1 MPACESPQISNS
13 GMASIASAAAG
24 CGGLRT
30 SQLRRFIVRFPCK
43 AWAAIMPPSAAGSPA
58 ADGIRGG
65 YIARHAGRGHYVN
78 VRRTL
83 RLGGGGYP
91 LYFTHMGLIR
101 SIILIAAILAS
112 TTLQAE
118 EIRIALVIGNSDYAS
133 GPLPNPA
140 NDAKLIGD
148 ALNGLGFEV
157 IARRNADQI
166 TMKRAIQEFGSR
178 LEKAGPGAVGLFYY
192 AGHGVQLSGRN
203 YLIPT
208 TARIDREGDVEIEA
222 VSADWVI
229 EQMRYAR
236 NRLNIVILD
245 ACRNNPFTRSMRSV
259 DRGLATMDAPA
270 GILIAYSTAPG
281 AVAADG
287 AGRNSPYT
295 EALTQAMRDMHE
307 PVEQVFKRVRVG
319 VMTATSGKQVPW
331 ESSSLTG
338 DFYFAAPG
346 KSAPQ
351 AANAPPPA
359 AALPAPKPESGT
371 FGSWVSG
378 FFGSGKAEADAAR
391 PTVAVIRPAPG
402 VPAPAPPAAMASGP
416 QLSGSRALVL
426 LQSLGIAAN
435 DIDGG
440 RSYPEGAIRQL
451 IQGTPRRVTLGS
463 TPEQIRSAF
472 ALCKQYS
479 SACQLSWYGDEG
491 LRNVTLEP
499 FELDAAP
506 VSVRAFRQFV
516 ETAHYKTQAETAGFA
531 YAVVDGTLQP
541 VDGGSWRNAVKKHPI
556 DDELPVVGVSFQDA
570 AAYCRAKGARLPSE
584 DEWEYIARGPKRY
597 TFPWGENIDPV
608 ASAPAAPPAANEGP
622 AEGIG
627 GRYKGLSGNVWQWVD
642 TKVGNRKVLKGGS
655 WLEPNP
661 ANKRAATRRY
671 ELSSRADEDS
681 GFRCARTA
689 AAWPDA
695 DLWLAQLK

>member
-1 MPACESPQISNS
+1 
-13 GMASIASAAAG
+13 
-24 CGGLRT
+24 
-30 SQLRRFIVRFPCK
+30 
-43 AWAAIMPPSAAGSPA
+43 
-58 ADGIRGG
+58 
-65 YIARHAGRGHYVN
+65 
-78 VRRTL
+78 
-83 RLGGGGYP
+83 
-91 LYFTHMGLIR
+91 MGLIR
-101 SIILIAAILAS
+101 LTLLVVTILAPS
-112 TTLQAE
+112 ALQAAE
-118 EIRIALVIGNSDYAS
+118 TRIALVIGNSDYSS

-148 ALNGLGFEV
+148 ALANLGFEV
-157 IARRNADQI
+157 IARRNADQN

-178 LEKAGPGAVGLFYY
+178 LEKAGPSAVGLFYY

-208 TARIDREGDVEIEA
+208 TARIEREGDVEIEA

-259 DRGLATMDAPA
+259 DHGLATMDAPA

-287 AGRNSPYT
+287 TGRNSPYT
-295 EALTQAMRDMHE
+295 EALTQAMRDLHE
-307 PVEQVFKRVRVG
+307 PVEQVFKHVRVG
-319 VMTATSGKQVPW
+319 VMSATAGKQVPW

-338 DFYFAAPG
+338 DFYFAAPN
-346 KSAPQ
+346 KVAPET
-351 AANAPPPA
+351 ANALA
-359 AALPAPKPESGT
+359 SRAVPESSKTETGGFGT
-371 FGSWVSG
+371 WVSG
-378 FFGSGKAEADAAR
+378 LFGSNRSEPD
-391 PTVAVIRPAPG
+391 PTRKTAPDT
-402 VPAPAPPAAMASGP
+402 GP
-416 QLSGSRALVL
+416 LLSGARAVPL
-426 LQSLGIAAN
+426 LQSLGIPAN
-435 DIDGG
+435 DIDGAHN
-440 RSYPEGAIRQL
+440 YPETAIRQL
-451 IQGTPRRVTLGS
+451 IEGTPRRATLGS
-463 TPEQIRSAF
+463 TPEQIRAAF
-472 ALCKQYS
+472 TLCRQYS

-491 LRNVTLEP
+491 LRNVTLDP
-499 FELDAAP
+499 FELDPLP

-516 ETAHYKTQAETAGFA
+516 DASRYKTQAETAGFA

-541 VDGGSWRNAVKKHPI
+541 VTGGSWRNAVKKHAI
-556 DDELPVVGVSFQDA
+556 EDESPVVGVSFQDA
-570 AAYCRAKGARLPSE
+570 AAYCRSKGARLPSE
-584 DEWEYIARGPKRY
+584 DEWEYIARGPKRH

-608 ASAPAAPPAANEGP
+608 ASAPGTPPNVSDGP

-642 TKVGNRKVLKGGS
+642 TKVGGRKVLKGGS

-671 ELSSRADEDS
+671 ELSNRADEDS
-681 GFRCARTA
+681 GFRCAKSA
-689 AAWPDA
+689 PAWPDA

>member
-1 MPACESPQISNS
+1 
-13 GMASIASAAAG
+13 
-24 CGGLRT
+24 
-30 SQLRRFIVRFPCK
+30 
-43 AWAAIMPPSAAGSPA
+43 
-58 ADGIRGG
+58 
-65 YIARHAGRGHYVN
+65 
-78 VRRTL
+78 
-83 RLGGGGYP
+83 
-91 LYFTHMGLIR
+91 MGLIR
-101 SIILIAAILAS
+101 TTLLAVTLLAS
-112 TTLQAE
+112 TALQAAE
-118 EIRIALVIGNSDYAS
+118 TRIALVIGNSDYSS

-148 ALNGLGFEV
+148 ELTNLGFDV

-208 TARIDREGDVEIEA
+208 TARIEREGDVEIEA

-259 DRGLATMDAPA
+259 DHGLATMDAPA

-287 AGRNSPYT
+287 TGRNSPYT
-295 EALTQAMRDMHE
+295 EALTQAMREMHE
-307 PVEQVFKRVRVG
+307 PVEQVFKHVRVG
-319 VMTATSGKQVPW
+319 VMSATSGKQVPW

-338 DFYFAAPG
+338 DFYFAAPNTVAAETS
-346 KSAPQ
+346 SALASGAVPVTS
-351 AANAPPPA
+351 
-359 AALPAPKPESGT
+359 KPEAGSFGT
-371 FGSWVSG
+371 WVSG
-378 FFGSGKAEADAAR
+378 LFGSGKAPD
-391 PTVAVIRPAPG
+391 P
-402 VPAPAPPAAMASGP
+402 PPARVASTSTASTRPGNSAADRGAP
-416 QLSGSRALVL
+416 MLSGARAVPL
-426 LQSLGIAAN
+426 LQSLGIPVN
-435 DIDGG
+435 EIDGTHD
-440 RSYPEGAIRQL
+440 YPETAIRQL
-451 IQGTPRRVTLGS
+451 IEGTPRRVTLGS
-463 TPEQIRSAF
+463 TPEQIRAAF
-472 ALCKQYS
+472 ALCRQYS

-499 FELDAAP
+499 FELDPVP
-506 VSVRAFRQFV
+506 VSVRAFRDF
-516 ETAHYKTQAETAGFA
+516 ADAARYKTQAETAGFA
-531 YAVVDGTLQP
+531 YAVVEGKLQTVNGGT
-541 VDGGSWRNAVKKHPI
+541 WRNAVNKHATL
-556 DDELPVVGVSFQDA
+556 DDSPVVAVTFQDA
-570 AAYCRAKGARLPSE
+570 AAYCRSKGARLPSE
-584 DEWEYIARGPKRY
+584 DEWEYIARGPKRH

-608 ASAPAAPPAANEGP
+608 ASAPSAPPSVSDGP

-627 GRYKGLSGNVWQWVD
+627 GRYKGLSGNIWQWVD
-642 TKVGNRKVLKGGS
+642 TKVGGRKVLKGGS

-681 GFRCARTA
+681 GFRCAKSA
-689 AAWPDA
+689 PSWPDA
-695 DLWLAQLK
+695 DLWLAQLR